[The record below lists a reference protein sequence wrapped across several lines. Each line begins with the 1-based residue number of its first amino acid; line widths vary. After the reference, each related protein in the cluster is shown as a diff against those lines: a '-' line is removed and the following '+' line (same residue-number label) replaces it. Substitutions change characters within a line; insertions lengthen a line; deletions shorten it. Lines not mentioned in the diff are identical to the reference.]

1 MRTAWALQVE
11 AGNQERLAQLGHVG
25 SRKTIA
31 SGSKILNSLATFNIG
46 CLDFLLKELFT
57 FVIHIC

>member
-11 AGNQERLAQLGHVG
+11 AGNQERLAQLGLVG

-46 CLDFLLKELFT
+46 C
-57 FVIHIC
+57 